1 MALALF
7 SLCGRDVPHITLP
20 MSELSDLTLLG
31 FGASAL
37 FIVYLLRV
45 VWGRRG
51 RAKPAR
57 AQTIVIVDGSNV
69 MHWGGDPSEVVLKRV
84 IASLQDRGLTPYV
97 IFDANVGYVLRG
109 RHLADAS
116 MARMVGLPDA
126 QVFVVESGVTA
137 DERILQVASE
147 NGYRVVSND
156 RFRDWTV
163 KYPLVGRKGR
173 ILRGAWKSG
182 SVVWRSL

>member
-1 MALALF
+1 
-7 SLCGRDVPHITLP
+7 
-20 MSELSDLTLLG
+20 MSELSDLALLG
-31 FGASAL
+31 IGASAL
-37 FIVYLLRV
+37 FFIYLLRV
-45 VWGRRG
+45 VWGWRG
-51 RAKPAR
+51 RAQKPRAR
-57 AQTIVIVDGSNV
+57 NVVVVDGSNV
-69 MHWGGDPSEVVLKRV
+69 MHWGGDPSEVVLQRV

-116 MARMVGLPDA
+116 MARMIGLPDA

-137 DERILQVASE
+137 DERILQVATQ

-156 RFRDWTV
+156 RFRDWKV
-163 KYPLVGRKGR
+163 KYPMVGQKGR